1 MPNFRNH
8 KGLVGGLL
16 IVAVGI
22 ILLLDQEGI
31 VSASHVFSVF
41 WPAFFML
48 WGAEDLVGGQNRPKR
63 VWGGFVFGGG
73 SGFLLNNL
81 GILHIRLAILGPLV
95 LIALGAWM
103 LVAQRYPVM
112 WPHGQFQPW
121 IRRGPGGPFPRQGPL
136 NPQGP
141 FGPQGPLGPNGP
153 FGPNGPLGPGG
164 PLGAG
169 GSFPNVAGNPQGS
182 PDLGATPP
190 QQPPTAPPQ
199 APGTPGS
206 VRVDEYNP
214 EAVHRQMPYM
224 GAPGFDTGAAPQDWR
239 GWQKWNRQQLKWNK
253 RQLKQQLRNWK
264 RGWDAGD
271 NWQGQTQQNWGG
283 QQSANASTA
292 SASAGGAN
300 AYGTDEPQFHYSVI
314 LSHVERHITSK
325 NFKSGTLSAILGGF
339 EIDLSQADIEGDEAV
354 IYADAI
360 FGGGEIRIPDTW
372 HVVIEGNALFGSFMD
387 ETRQRP
393 PEAGVAAKKLI
404 IRGTAVFGGVSIE
417 N

>member
-22 ILLLDQEGI
+22 ILLLDQERI
-31 VSASHVFSVF
+31 VSAGHVFSVF

-48 WGAEDLVGGQNRPKR
+48 LGAEDLVAGQNRPKR

-81 GILHIRLAILGPLV
+81 GILHIRFAILASLC
-95 LIALGAWM
+95 LIGLGIWM
-103 LVAQRYPVM
+103 LVAQRSGPIV
-112 WPHGQFQPW
+112 WHRGRFQPW
-121 IRRGPGGPFPRQGPL
+121 IRRGPGGPFRYQGPL
-136 NPQGP
+136 NPPGP
-141 FGPQGPLGPNGP
+141 FGPGGPSRMGGP
-153 FGPNGPLGPGG
+153 FTNAPGT
-164 PLGAG
+164 
-169 GSFPNVAGNPQGS
+169 PQGS
-182 PDLGATPP
+182 PDAGASAG
-190 QQPPTAPPQ
+190 QQPPAPPQ
-199 APGTPGS
+199 PQGSGTPGS

-214 EAVHRQMPYM
+214 EAVHQQMPYM
-224 GAPGFDTGAAPQDWR
+224 GAPGFDAGGAPQDWR
-239 GWQKWNRQQLKWNK
+239 GWRDWQKWNRQQLKWNK

-264 RGWDAGD
+264 HGWDAGD
-271 NWQGQTQQNWGG
+271 NWQGQAQQNWTGEK
-283 QQSANASTA
+283 SANASNA
-292 SASAGGAN
+292 SASASGVTS
-300 AYGTDEPQFHYSVI
+300 YGTDEPQFHYSVI

-339 EIDLSQADIEGDEAV
+339 EIDLSHADIEGEEAV

-393 PEAGVAAKKLI
+393 PEAGAPVKRLI